1 MDMPKILLFFFPL
14 HISSL
19 FISTFPPVNSQLY
32 LFPCK
37 KNAFFLFFSDLYR
50 VNFQAFKVAESSPPC
65 FRISKG
71 ADSKAYMAS
80 IILLLSFPC
89 SPLAPSLSLNQETQF
104 QLIPKKA
111 FFFLHTMCNIY
122 VYTAHTR
129 QSSGC
134 IMRRWSAK
142 GPHPPSPAMKWTHI
156 PVDARAK
163 GFFH

>member
-37 KNAFFLFFSDLYR
+37 KNAFSLFFSDLYR
-50 VNFQAFKVAESSPPC
+50 LNFQAFKVAESSPPC

-111 FFFLHTMCNIY
+111 FFFFTYHVQYICIHC
-122 VYTAHTR
+122 AHT
-129 QSSGC
+129 SVIGMHHATMVGKGAPPPLPGDEMDSHSGRC
-134 IMRRWSAK
+134 KS
-142 GPHPPSPAMKWTHI
+142 
-156 PVDARAK
+156 
-163 GFFH
+163 